1 MTTAAD
7 TSIPL
12 SSRVVRSETIDFAE
26 IDDTVVMMDVD
37 EGRYYEL
44 DAVAARVWALI
55 EPAPRVAEMC
65 EALAAEYEV
74 ASEACRDEV
83 GAFLEKL
90 SRLAVVRIRQP
101 REEAD
106 GRNEAEGNVATSDG
120 TNGGAAPVAGQSG
133 REAGITPGARLAWTP
148 PTVRVMSIEARTRSG
163 NKYNTYAAD
172 GGTGNYDPQAPP
184 S

>member
-44 DAVAARVWALI
+44 DAVGARVWALI
-55 EPAPRVAEMC
+55 ERGRQVAEMC

-74 ASEACRDEV
+74 ASETCREEV
-83 GAFLEKL
+83 GAFLEEL
-90 SRLAVVRIRQP
+90 SRLEVVRIRQP
-101 REEAD
+101 HEEAD
-106 GRNEAEGNVATSDG
+106 GNVAEGNVRASDD
-120 TNGGAAPVAGQSG
+120 TNGGGASVAGRSG
-133 REAGITPGARLAWTP
+133 REARMTPSARLAWTP
-148 PTVRVMSIEARTRSG
+148 PTLRVMSIEARTQSG
-163 NKYNTYAAD
+163 KYSGHYAAD
-172 GGTGNYDPQAPP
+172 AGVGKYDVSEAH

>member
-12 SSRVVRSETIDFAE
+12 SSRVVRSKKIDFAE

-44 DAVAARVWALI
+44 DPVAARVWALI

-74 ASEACRDEV
+74 ASETCRDEV

-101 REEAD
+101 HEEAD
-106 GRNEAEGNVATSDG
+106 GNEAEGNVRTNDD
-120 TNGGAAPVAGQSG
+120 TNGGAAPVAGRSG
-133 REAGITPGARLAWTP
+133 REARIRPSARLAWTAP
-148 PTVRVMSIEARTRSG
+148 SVRVMSIEARTQSGMENHNYEADAGSG
-163 NKYNTYAAD
+163 NYEVHT
-172 GGTGNYDPQAPP
+172 PL

>member
-1 MTTAAD
+1 MTTATD

-12 SSRVVRSETIDFAE
+12 SSRVVRSKKIDFAE

-44 DAVAARVWALI
+44 DPVAARVWALI

-74 ASEACRDEV
+74 ASETCRDEV
-83 GAFLEKL
+83 GAFLKKL

-101 REEAD
+101 HEEAE
-106 GRNEAEGNVATSDG
+106 GNEAEGNVATSDD
-120 TNGGAAPVAGQSG
+120 TNGGAASVAGRSG

-163 NKYNTYAAD
+163 TKYNTYAAD
-172 GGTGNYDPQAPP
+172 AAVGKYPTKAPP